1 MTEEGCIDGTTTAE
15 IHHVDNCRLFGG
27 NDTREVE
34 LRCLW
39 AHFGVSGHLHT
50 HRSHDQVIGNQRA
63 SKKMT
68 PQWPSVTTRSGSA
81 RHSRLAWV
89 PLCFMAH
96 LPWSTEEG
104 RATVRDGRRRV
115 VWCLKTTRPMR
126 DGRLAYFQCARHN
139 PAALRHDVLDGP
151 GTQRGEVCRIS
162 TEEFCRNRTR
172 VPCCNTRQTR
182 AVRHKLAVNISLVVG
197 GPRCPSQ
204 HKFCQK
210 QKSRNAKIHIRQNG

>member
-1 MTEEGCIDGTTTAE
+1 MGTDPSWETVLS
-15 IHHVDNCRLFGG
+15 ISDFFSLPFGS
-27 NDTREVE
+27 
-34 LRCLW
+34 LRHKVL
-39 AHFGVSGHLHT
+39 STQHT
-50 HRSHDQVIGNQRA
+50 DFLLLVCFS
-63 SKKMT
+63 
-68 PQWPSVTTRSGSA
+68 TTRGA
-81 RHSRLAWV
+81 RLLRLVLV
-89 PLCFMAH
+89 PLCFMANW
-96 LPWSTEEG
+96 PWSTEEG
-104 RATVRDGRRRV
+104 MPTRRDGRRRV

-126 DGRLAYFQCARHN
+126 DARLAYFQCARHN